1 MERRRS
7 MREQGMRRRR
17 TRLASLRSGA
27 ALRALTAPQPDHPDA
42 LRPHGAPLRRS
53 VRGTGTRK
61 GWTEGGRDVLQHD
74 TQRRP
79 THALGCQNTHSH
91 AHDVETHTRTH
102 GYARRY
108 GETCGDRQTD
118 TERERQADAA
128 VLVHTPRE
136 TQAHARTHARTH
148 AHTHTQRER
157 ERATDAAVPSRR

>member
-1 MERRRS
+1 
-7 MREQGMRRRR
+7 MRQQGMRRRR

-61 GWTEGGRDVLQHD
+61 EGRDGGRDVLQHD

-79 THALGCQNTHSH
+79 THAWG
-91 AHDVETHTRTH
+91 VKIRTHTHTH
-102 GYARRY
+102 TTWRHTDMDTHADAERHA
-108 GETCGDRQTD
+108 ETD

-128 VLVHTPRE
+128 V
-136 TQAHARTHARTH
+136 
-148 AHTHTQRER
+148 
-157 ERATDAAVPSRR
+157 PSRR